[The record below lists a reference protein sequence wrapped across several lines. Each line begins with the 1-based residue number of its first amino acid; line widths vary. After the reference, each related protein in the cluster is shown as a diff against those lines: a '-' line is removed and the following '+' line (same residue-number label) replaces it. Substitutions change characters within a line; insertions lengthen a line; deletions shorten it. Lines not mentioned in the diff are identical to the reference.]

1 MIRKY
6 GVILAALLALY
17 IGYLQWQKH
26 STVPPFMGFETPLT
40 DLNENPVNMQSAKVE
55 YYLVS
60 YFQTWC
66 SDCVRELPSIVELG
80 EKVPEGKLAIY
91 MISDEPTDKIHLFK
105 VRFNAPLNFYQSA
118 VSFKDIGVRVFPTT
132 YLVDKKGR
140 ILLSKLEGYNWA
152 SEEVLKILE
161 R

>member
-6 GVILAALLALY
+6 GVILAALVALY

-26 STVPPFMGFETPLT
+26 NTVPPFKGFDTPLT
-40 DLNENPVNMQSAKVE
+40 DLEEKAVDIRSANSD

-66 SDCVRELPSIVELG
+66 TDCVRELPSIVELG

-91 MISDEPTDKIHLFK
+91 MISDEPKDKINVFK

-118 VSFKDIGVRVFPTT
+118 VSFKEMSVRVFPTT
-132 YLVDKKGR
+132 YLVDKNGR

-152 SEEVLKILE
+152 SEDVLGIIQ